1 MKGLPTMNIH
11 SRGQRSSMK
20 EYQNLL
26 CDELSRIY
34 PTVEVVSEWASMKDE
49 MGIYSPRVDVAVG
62 PFATQGICIEQYNQL
77 MDDSQDFI
85 IKLINYHSVNIRAF
99 TPESKLLTF
108 NALKHKNSNARCLLA
123 IEIENSGSRKH
134 IIGDVVN
141 ASALGR
147 VGIFIAWT
155 PEKLRAVIKMRR
167 YLQFLKRVGK
177 NTFNTTNLLILD
189 KNQFLQAVLD
199 N

>member
-1 MKGLPTMNIH
+1 MPINNNFV
-11 SRGQRSSMK
+11 RGRRSPVK
-20 EYQNLL
+20 EYQNTL
-26 CDELSRIY
+26 CGELSRIY
-34 PTVEVVSEWASMKDE
+34 PTIEVVAEWRSMKDE

-62 PFATQGICIEQYNQL
+62 PFATQGTCIEQYDQL
-77 MDDSQDFI
+77 MDDSQNFI
-85 IKLINYHSVNIRAF
+85 NKLLNYHLMNIDVF
-99 TPESKLLTF
+99 DPEPNHLTLDI
-108 NALKHKNSNARCLLA
+108 LKNKNSNARCLLA

-134 IIGDVVN
+134 IIGDAVN

-155 PEKLRAVIKMRR
+155 PEKLRAAVKMRR

-189 KNQFLQAVLD
+189 KHQFLQAVQSS
-199 N
+199 